1 MKKVFAIVLIV
12 CLAMTA
18 VFADKG
24 DFKVGAQLGMGT
36 VSEKGKEKLLT
47 VDTTTVSSN
56 GGFYFAL
63 AGEFEFAD
71 NIALKAEVGM
81 NLLGKATVK
90 VTAEGHTESAT
101 ASDKSPALFAMYFG
115 GEYII
120 EVNKSINVAIGAGFD
135 MLSGKMD
142 SSDDAESNAKIGLG
156 IESVMGFK
164 LEDNFSLDLG
174 VKFSLFFA
182 NSNKDYA
189 DSVKNLDSYSST
201 GFKFF
206 AGATYSL

>member
-24 DFKVGAQLGMGT
+24 DVKVGAQLGMGT

-115 GEYII
+115 DR
-120 EVNKSINVAIGAGFD
+120 KSTRLN
-135 MLSGKMD
+135 
-142 SSDDAESNAKIGLG
+142 SSHQ
-156 IESVMGFK
+156 V
-164 LEDNFSLDLG
+164 
-174 VKFSLFFA
+174 
-182 NSNKDYA
+182 
-189 DSVKNLDSYSST
+189 
-201 GFKFF
+201 
-206 AGATYSL
+206 